1 MIKDVL
7 GTYHEPRMFR
17 SLFCGGTF
25 SASKWKKTKSLCVPQ
40 KEWTTFPV
48 KAMKKKT
55 THWRRTQTIDN
66 YPTDDDYG
74 QGNQWAIH
82 LNVTPDSST
91 TVKSEKVQRPFLI

>member
-48 KAMKKKT
+48 KVMKKKKPPTEDELKPSTIIQQMT
-55 THWRRTQTIDN
+55 TMDKGI
-66 YPTDDDYG
+66 
-74 QGNQWAIH
+74 
-82 LNVTPDSST
+82 
-91 TVKSEKVQRPFLI
+91 SEQFTLM

>member
-48 KAMKKKT
+48 KVMKKKKTPTEDELKPSTIIQQMT
-55 THWRRTQTIDN
+55 TMDKGI
-66 YPTDDDYG
+66 
-74 QGNQWAIH
+74 
-82 LNVTPDSST
+82 
-91 TVKSEKVQRPFLI
+91 SEQFTLM

>member
-40 KEWTTFPV
+40 KEWTIFPV
-48 KAMKKKT
+48 KAMKKKKTPTEDELKPSTIIQQMT
-55 THWRRTQTIDN
+55 TMDKGI
-66 YPTDDDYG
+66 
-74 QGNQWAIH
+74 
-82 LNVTPDSST
+82 
-91 TVKSEKVQRPFLI
+91 SEQFTLM

>member
-48 KAMKKKT
+48 KVMKKKT
-55 THWRRTQTIDN
+55 PTEDELKPSTII
-66 YPTDDDYG
+66 
-74 QGNQWAIH
+74 QQM
-82 LNVTPDSST
+82 T
-91 TVKSEKVQRPFLI
+91 TMDKGISEQFTLM

>member
-48 KAMKKKT
+48 KAMKKKKKTPTEDELKPSTIIQQMT
-55 THWRRTQTIDN
+55 TMDKGI
-66 YPTDDDYG
+66 
-74 QGNQWAIH
+74 
-82 LNVTPDSST
+82 
-91 TVKSEKVQRPFLI
+91 SEKFTLM

>member
-48 KAMKKKT
+48 KAMKKKKTPTEDELKPSTIIQQMT
-55 THWRRTQTIDN
+55 TMDKGI
-66 YPTDDDYG
+66 
-74 QGNQWAIH
+74 
-82 LNVTPDSST
+82 
-91 TVKSEKVQRPFLI
+91 SEQFILM

>member
-17 SLFCGGTF
+17 SLFCDGTF

-48 KAMKKKT
+48 KVMKKKKTPTEDELKPSTIIQQMT
-55 THWRRTQTIDN
+55 TMDKGI
-66 YPTDDDYG
+66 
-74 QGNQWAIH
+74 
-82 LNVTPDSST
+82 
-91 TVKSEKVQRPFLI
+91 SEQFTLM